1 MPNLPE
7 AAPDPRDLRPAR
19 KFDMA
24 EKPAFERS
32 PRLVAVAACAMDAM
46 ALLARSTSSPMPTRR
61 SCAFTMSVAN
71 WFICKDVTCAACT
84 GARPSPCA

>member
-1 MPNLPE
+1 
-7 AAPDPRDLRPAR
+7 
-19 KFDMA
+19 
-24 EKPAFERS
+24 
-32 PRLVAVAACAMDAM
+32 
-46 ALLARSTSSPMPTRR
+46 MPTRR